1 MYSTPSRIIQHRRH
15 TQAVAV
21 RFNKTYMHD
30 GTTVGMVQ

>member
-15 TQAVAV
+15 TPVAV